1 MNVLIQL
8 ASLFGA
14 GIVLVAYLMLQRR
27 KWSDRD
33 GAYLWFSLIGAML
46 LIIVALWDRRAG
58 FVILEST
65 WAAIS
70 LWSLVRNRLHPS
82 TASGT

>member
-1 MNVLIQL
+1 MHVLIQV

-14 GIVLVAYLMLQRR
+14 ATVLFAYLMLQRR

-33 GAYLWFSLIGAML
+33 GVYLWFNLVGAIL

-58 FVILEST
+58 FVILESA
-65 WAAIS
+65 WAGIS
-70 LWSLVRNRLHPS
+70 LWSLFGTRRNPR
-82 TASGT
+82 TASST

>member
-27 KWSDRD
+27 KWSDRA
-33 GAYLWFSLIGAML
+33 GVYLWFNLVGATL

-58 FVILEST
+58 FVILEFT
-65 WAAIS
+65 WAGIS
-70 LWSLVRNRLHPS
+70 LWSIVSSRHNPS
-82 TASGT
+82 PPSST

>member
-1 MNVLIQL
+1 VNVLIQL

-27 KWSDRD
+27 KWSDRA
-33 GAYLWFSLIGAML
+33 GVYLWFNLVGATL

-58 FVILEST
+58 FVILEFT
-65 WAAIS
+65 WAGIS
-70 LWSLVRNRLHPS
+70 LWSIVSSRHNPS
-82 TASGT
+82 PPSST

>member
-14 GIVLVAYLMLQRR
+14 ATVLVAYIMLQRR

-33 GAYLWFSLIGAML
+33 GVYLWFNLVGAIL

-58 FVILEST
+58 FVILESA
-65 WAAIS
+65 WAGIS
-70 LWSLVRNRLHPS
+70 LWSLFSNRRNPR
-82 TASGT
+82 TASST

>member
-33 GAYLWFSLIGAML
+33 GVYLWFNLIGAML

-70 LWSLVRNRLHPS
+70 LWSLVRNRLNPS
-82 TASGT
+82 IASGT

>member
-14 GIVLVAYLMLQRR
+14 ATVLVAYVMLQRR

-33 GAYLWFSLIGAML
+33 GVYLWFNLVGAIL

-58 FVILEST
+58 FVILESA
-65 WAAIS
+65 WAGIS
-70 LWSLVRNRLHPS
+70 LWSLFSNRRNQS
-82 TASGT
+82 TASST

>member
-33 GAYLWFSLIGAML
+33 GVYLWFNLVGATL

-58 FVILEST
+58 FVILEFT
-65 WAAIS
+65 WAGIS
-70 LWSLVRNRLHPS
+70 LWSLVRSRHNPS
-82 TASGT
+82 PPSST

>member
-1 MNVLIQL
+1 VNVLIQL

-14 GIVLVAYLMLQRR
+14 AIVLFAYLMLQRR

-33 GAYLWFSLIGAML
+33 GVYLWFNLVGAIL

-58 FVILEST
+58 FVILESV
-65 WAAIS
+65 WAGIS
-70 LWSLVRNRLHPS
+70 LWSLVSNRLNPR
-82 TASGT
+82 TASST

>member
-27 KWSDRD
+27 KWSNRD
-33 GAYLWFSLIGAML
+33 GLYLWFNLVGATL

-58 FVILEST
+58 FVILEFT
-65 WAAIS
+65 WAGIS
-70 LWSLVRNRLHPS
+70 LWSIVSSRHNPNPPS
-82 TASGT
+82 ST